1 MIGPRGE
8 NLVFL
13 VSQPRAGSTLFQRVL
28 AAHPRIA
35 TASEPWVMLHPLYA
49 LREQGVEAPYNA
61 ELAAAAL
68 KTFLNETPGKA
79 DDYDEGL
86 RRMWTYLYSRITEQ
100 AGAGRTHFVDK
111 TPRYYLVI
119 PELLKVFPAAT
130 VIVLMRNPLAVL
142 CSLVSSWAEGGRLH
156 HLHRWQQDLHDAPR
170 LLADGGKQAGE
181 RGLVFKYEDFLAD
194 PEAIARAVCSKI
206 GVEYDPAMIDY
217 GRTDL
222 PVWEFG
228 DKKSVYKGGRP
239 NPANADRWTADLA
252 DAQVWRLC
260 DEYLRALGRDTI
272 DAMGYSFDALRRTLD
287 EHKPTRGFA
296 WTQSMRWLASPAQG
310 KGRRVKHA
318 FIRFSYLARQR
329 GIIHAAA
336 MALRKGLRTAANEQA
351 GNATP

>member
-8 NLVFL
+8 HLVFL

-28 AAHPRIA
+28 AAHPHIA

-49 LREQGVEAPYNA
+49 LREGGVAAPYNA
-61 ELAAAAL
+61 DLAATAL
-68 KTFLNETPGKA
+68 QAFLQETPGGI

-86 RRMWTYLYSRITEQ
+86 RRMWSYLYSRITER
-100 AGAGRTHFVDK
+100 AGPQRTHFVDK
-111 TPRYYLVI
+111 TPRYYFII
-119 PELLKVFPAAT
+119 PELLRVFPAAT

-156 HLHRWQQDLHDAPR
+156 HLQRWREDLWDAPR
-170 LLADGGKQAGE
+170 LLAEGGRLAGE
-181 RGLVFKYEDFLAD
+181 RGLVLRYEDFLAD
-194 PEAIARAVCSKI
+194 PETHARAACSKI

-239 NPANADRWTADLA
+239 NAANAERWTADLA

-260 DEYLRALGRDTI
+260 DEYLRGLGRGTI
-272 DAMGYSFDALRRTLD
+272 EAMGYSFDALRKTLD
-287 EHKPTRGFA
+287 AHRPRRGFF
-296 WTQSMRWLASPAQG
+296 WTQSLQWLATPAV
-310 KGRRVKHA
+310 RRRGAKHA
-318 FIRFSYLARQR
+318 FIRFSYLARHR
-329 GIIHAAA
+329 GVCHALMAA
-336 MALRKGLRTAANEQA
+336 GRKGMRGAADAEHA
-351 GNATP
+351 GNDTP